1 MKNWEDLFTIWRTYH
16 FTASNRIVHA
26 IGIPISTFALFV
38 ILQFFPPYN
47 QSSDFCAL
55 NWPFTIMIVASQIF
69 VKIHYLSGSISSVLL
84 IVFYALSR
92 LIYISL
98 DDKFLLWK
106 ISIGTFLFTVFAM
119 GVSTLLCEEFLP
131 ENSELVWIML
141 SGFVM
146 VVLEVL
152 FDGLKYKPKVKESCK
167 RSSAKVRIEL
177 RENFKINQA
186 FKGAF

>member
-1 MKNWEDLFTIWRTYH
+1 
-16 FTASNRIVHA
+16 
-26 IGIPISTFALFV
+26 
-38 ILQFFPPYN
+38 
-47 QSSDFCAL
+47 
-55 NWPFTIMIVASQIF
+55 
-69 VKIHYLSGSISSVLL
+69 
-84 IVFYALSR
+84 
-92 LIYISL
+92 
-98 DDKFLLWK
+98 
-106 ISIGTFLFTVFAM
+106 M